1 MLIIITI
8 LKTKFVGKV
17 KLKTLDLH
25 LTRHS
30 SVDDKVRSFLNFAE
44 LPARIITGKS
54 QHMRKIVIS
63 VVEEYD
69 YDYSYES
76 AHNFGAL
83 IINEKVFRY

>member
-1 MLIIITI
+1 M
-8 LKTKFVGKV
+8 KTKCAGKI

-30 SVDDKVRSFLNFAE
+30 KADDKVRSFLNFAE

-54 QHMRKIVIS
+54 QQMRKIVIS
-63 VVEEYD
+63 VVKEYD

-83 IINEKVFRY
+83 IINERSFRY